1 MKATGSKWYVLAVST
16 MSSFITPFMGSS
28 VNIALPTI
36 GKEFA
41 MDAVLLGWVPTSFVL
56 ASAIFLLPL
65 GRIADIRGRKRIF
78 TWGVFIYLVSSLGI
92 AASVSA
98 AQLIALRVFQGI
110 GGAMIFGTGVAMLTS
125 VFPAGQ
131 RGRALGINVAAVYIG
146 LSMGPFLGGMLTQ
159 YFGWR
164 SIFLAMAPLC
174 LITIVILL
182 WGIKDEWAPARGERF
197 DLPGSLIYCLALV
210 ALMTGFSRLPASLGF
225 VLVCAGCAGLAVFVR
240 WELSAEHP
248 VLEMGLFKNNAVFT
262 FSNLAALINY
272 SATAAVGFLVSLYLQ
287 YLKGL
292 DPRHAG
298 LIMVSMPAVM
308 ALFSPLAGRLSD
320 GVQPRILSS
329 LGMALTSL
337 GLFLFIFISQ
347 GMSLWYVIVC
357 LVIGGLGF
365 SLFSSPNTNAVM
377 SSVESKYYGVASATL
392 GTMRL
397 TGNMLSMGIVMLV
410 FALYIGR
417 VQITPESYG
426 SFQQSLRVIFAIF
439 TALCA
444 AGVFLSLA
452 RGNVKR

>member
-1 MKATGSKWYVLAVST
+1 MKTPANKWHVLAVST
-16 MSSFITPFMGSS
+16 MSAFLTPFMGSS
-28 VNIALPTI
+28 MNIALPSI
-36 GKEFA
+36 GREFA

-56 ASAIFLLPL
+56 ASAIFLLPF
-65 GRIADIRGRKRIF
+65 GRIADIYGRKRIF
-78 TWGVFIYLVSSLGI
+78 TSGIFIYLLASLCI
-92 AASVSA
+92 VVSVSA
-98 AQLIALRVFQGI
+98 AQLIAFRVLQGI
-110 GGAMIFGTGVAMLTS
+110 GGAMVFGTGVAMLTS
-125 VFPAGQ
+125 VFPAVQ

-146 LSMGPFLGGMLTQ
+146 LSAGPFLGGVLTQ

-164 SIFLAMAPLC
+164 SIFLATVPLC
-174 LITIVILL
+174 LIIIVLLL
-182 WGIKDEWAPARGERF
+182 WRIRDEWAPAREERF
-197 DLPGSLIYCLALV
+197 DLAGSLIYCLAVV
-210 ALMTGFSRLPASLGF
+210 ALMTGFSRLPSQLGF
-225 VLVCAGCAGLAVFVR
+225 ALVFAGCAGVAAFVR
-240 WELSAEHP
+240 WELSLEHP

-272 SATAAVGFLVSLYLQ
+272 SATAAVSFLVSLYLQ
-287 YLKGL
+287 YIQGFE
-292 DPRHAG
+292 PRQAG
-298 LIMVSMPAVM
+298 LVMVSMPAVM
-308 ALFSPLAGRLSD
+308 ALFSPAAGRLSD

-329 LGMALTSL
+329 IGMALTTL
-337 GLFLFIFISQ
+337 GLFLFTFFSE
-347 GMSLWYVIVC
+347 GMPLWYVVVS

-377 SSVESKYYGVASATL
+377 SSVESKFYGVASATL

-417 VQITPESYG
+417 VQITPETYG
-426 SFQQSLRVIFAIF
+426 SFQQSLRIIFGIF